1 MSSTNFLE
9 HDMATRPT
17 SVKPV
22 EEIFLGFR
30 IRRLDGVY
38 IAVPLDWAHGRG
50 ETIAASDLPTLRKEI
65 QRWWFQVG
73 S

>member
-1 MSSTNFLE
+1 
-9 HDMATRPT
+9 MATRPT
-17 SVKPV
+17 PPAAKDNT
-22 EEIFLGFR
+22 FLGYR

-38 IAVPLDWAHGRG
+38 IAIPLDWAHGRG

-65 QRWWFQVG
+65 QRWWYQVG